1 MKAETI
7 KALIG
12 AAKAMPNLRK
22 GDQNAHGGYSYV
34 SIDDYYEKAAK
45 VVTDAGLTWKIRET
59 NCETL
64 EVQGRSRLET
74 AVRTTYEVDLMHESG
89 DVVPA
94 FFKATITHP
103 LQGAQTAGSS
113 MSYLDKLFLRTTFH
127 IVTGEKDADAT
138 DNAVF
143 DLGSADAGR
152 GQGRGKG
159 QAKPKGQGAE
169 PDAFDLGGTATPGAE
184 AVQPAGGGFDAT
196 ADDPNHFTKLSI
208 SFIDAATTEAE
219 LTKYWTDN
227 ETTFNQLKTA
237 DPEGYKSLIAGFRA
251 RKTQLKGA
259 DA

>member
-22 GDQNAHGGYSYV
+22 GEQNAHGGYAYV

-45 VVTDAGLTWKIRET
+45 VVTDAGLTWKIREI
-59 NCETL
+59 NCETF

-74 AVRTTYEVDLMHESG
+74 AVRTTYEVDLMHEAG
-89 DVVPA
+89 DLVEG
-94 FFKATITHP
+94 FFRATITHP

-113 MSYLDKLFLRTTFH
+113 LSYLDKLFLRTTFH

-143 DLGSADAGR
+143 DTGSADAGR
-152 GQGRGKG
+152 GKGRSKG
-159 QAKPKGQGAE
+159 QAAPAVEDPFGFGA
-169 PDAFDLGGTATPGAE
+169 AATPTRTETALPDDGEAKAE
-184 AVQPAGGGFDAT
+184 T
-196 ADDPNHFTKLSI
+196 ASFVTLSTT
-208 SFIDAATTEAE
+208 FIASASTEAE
-219 LTKYWTDN
+219 LTQYWTDN

-237 DPEGYKSLIAGFRA
+237 NPEGYKSLIAGFKT

>member
-1 MKAETI
+1 MSKKIHT
-7 KALIG
+7 ALVA
-12 AAKAMPNLRK
+12 AAKEIPHLRK
-22 GDQNAHGGYSYV
+22 GEQNAHGNYAYV
-34 SIDDYYEKAAK
+34 PIDGFYEQVAPIVLKH
-45 VVTDAGLTWKIRET
+45 GLTWKVREVS
-59 NCETL
+59 CETF

-74 AVRTTYEVDLMHESG
+74 AVRTTYEVDVMHEEGDTISG
-89 DVVPA
+89 

-113 MSYLDKLFLRTTFH
+113 LSYLDKLFLRTTFH

-169 PDAFDLGGTATPGAE
+169 PDAFDLGGPTSPIPVADP
-184 AVQPAGGGFDAT
+184 VQPADAGDT
-196 ADDPNHFTKLSI
+196 AEAEAFVSLSTAFI
-208 SFIDAATTEAE
+208 SSASNEAE
-219 LTKYWTDN
+219 LTQYWTDN

-237 DPEGYKSLIAGFRA
+237 DPKGYMSLIAGFKT

>member
-22 GDQNAHGGYSYV
+22 GDRNDHGSYSYV

-45 VVTDAGLTWKIRET
+45 VVVDAGLTWKIRET
-59 NCETL
+59 NCETF

-89 DVVPA
+89 DLNEG

-113 MSYLDKLFLRTTFH
+113 LSYLDKLFLRTTFH

-152 GQGRGKG
+152 GKG
-159 QAKPKGQGAE
+159 QSKGAAKPKGQGAE
-169 PDAFDLGGTATPGAE
+169 QDPFSLGQTEAPGAE
-184 AVQPAGGGFDAT
+184 AVQSADAGNSPAEAAAFRD
-196 ADDPNHFTKLSI
+196 LSTT
-208 SFIDAATTEAE
+208 FIQSAANEAE
-219 LTKYWTDN
+219 LTQYWTDN
-227 ETTFNQLKTA
+227 EATFGLLKAA
-237 DPEGYKSLIAGFRA
+237 DPDGYKTLIAAFKA

-259 DA
+259 EA

>member
-1 MKAETI
+1 
-7 KALIG
+7 
-12 AAKAMPNLRK
+12 MPNLRK
-22 GDQNAHGGYSYV
+22 GDQNQHGGYAYV

-59 NCETL
+59 NCETF
-64 EVQGRSRLET
+64 ETPGRNGPT
-74 AVRTTYEVDLMHESG
+74 MAVRTTYEIDLMHEAG
-89 DVVPA
+89 ELVEG
-94 FFKATITHP
+94 FFRATITHP

-143 DLGSADAGR
+143 DLGPADAGR

-169 PDAFDLGGTATPGAE
+169 PDAFDLGGSAPPGIE

-196 ADDPNHFTKLSI
+196 SEDPSHFTKLSLA
-208 SFIDAATTEAE
+208 FIDAATTEAE

-237 DPEGYKSLIAGFRA
+237 DPEGYKSLIAGFKI

-259 DA
+259 AA